1 MDLGLEGRI
10 AIVTGGS
17 QGIGRAIA
25 DVLVEEGAVVAICA
39 RRREPLEAAAA
50 EINAAGGRAFPV
62 VADVGDTVSVDAMV
76 EQVVA
81 EFGRVDVLVNNAG
94 VPGGLANGP
103 IATVTDEKMW
113 EDLNVK
119 YMGVVRCS
127 RAVAPHM
134 KRQGWGRIVNIA
146 GQNGRLPS
154 GYSGG
159 ARNVAIAHTS
169 RSLAE
174 ELGRDG
180 ITVNV
185 VHPGLTRSPLINTR
199 IADQAKREGID
210 EAEAERRMAQQRAIK
225 RMVEAREI
233 GYAVAFLASEQAGAI
248 TGGVIDASGGSVQA
262 VFI

>member
-1 MDLGLEGRI
+1 M
-10 AIVTGGS
+10 
-17 QGIGRAIA
+17 
-25 DVLVEEGAVVAICA
+25 
-39 RRREPLEAAAA
+39 
-50 EINAAGGRAFPV
+50 
-62 VADVGDTVSVDAMV
+62 
-76 EQVVA
+76 
-81 EFGRVDVLVNNAG
+81 LVNNAG

-134 KRQGWGRIVNIA
+134 KKQGWGRIVNIA

-159 ARNVAIAHTS
+159 ARNLAISHTS

-174 ELGRDG
+174 ELGPDG

-185 VHPGLTRSPLINTR
+185 VHPGLTRSPLVNTR
-199 IADQAKREGID
+199 IAEQAKREGID

>member
-1 MDLGLEGRI
+1 M
-10 AIVTGGS
+10 
-17 QGIGRAIA
+17 
-25 DVLVEEGAVVAICA
+25 LVEEGAVVAICA

-134 KRQGWGRIVNIA
+134 KKQGWGRIVNIA

-159 ARNVAIAHTS
+159 ARNLAISHTS

-174 ELGRDG
+174 ELGPEG

-185 VHPGLTRSPLINTR
+185 VHPGLTRSPLVNTR
-199 IADQAKREGID
+199 IAEQAKREGID

>member
-1 MDLGLEGRI
+1 MNRFEDRV
-10 AIVTGGS
+10 AIVTGAGS
-17 QGIGRAIA
+17 GIGRGIA
-25 DVLVEEGAVVAICA
+25 SRLGSEGARLTLVDFDSELAEHAASELSGAGAEVITVV
-39 RRREPLEAAAA
+39 
-50 EINAAGGRAFPV
+50 G
-62 VADVGDTVSVDAMV
+62 DVGEAETSKRAVDEAV
-76 EQVVA
+76 GKW
-81 EFGRVDVLVNNAG
+81 GRVDVLVNNAG

-103 IATVTDEKMW
+103 IETINDEKMW

-119 YMGVVRCS
+119 YMGVIRCA

-134 KRQGWGRIVNIA
+134 KKQGWGRIVNIA

-159 ARNVAIAHTS
+159 ARNLAIAHSS

-174 ELGRDG
+174 ELGPDG

-185 VHPGLTRSPLINTR
+185 VHPGLTRSPLITEM
-199 IADQAKREGID
+199 IADQAKAQGVD
-210 EAEAERRMAQQRAIK
+210 EVEAERRMAQQRAIK